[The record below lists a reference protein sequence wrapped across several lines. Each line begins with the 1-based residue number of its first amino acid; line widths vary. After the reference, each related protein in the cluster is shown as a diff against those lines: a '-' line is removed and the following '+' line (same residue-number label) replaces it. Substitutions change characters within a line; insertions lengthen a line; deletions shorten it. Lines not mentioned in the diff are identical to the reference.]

1 MRDGHHEYAAVA
13 CHICIVQATV
23 VASENPNLS
32 AASTHAPHAASTLRR
47 PKMMGREAAA
57 DLDRIRRTL
66 AQKYRQ
72 ICQIAA
78 RECGTE
84 YGLGSWAEKRP
95 HNWGRFHF
103 PLAFTTRS
111 GEAPLRSA
119 RVCRPQ
125 NGPELWAALSSSVP
139 RPCAITRRA
148 SAHDPGP
155 KCGPRTRAAHPR
167 LRLPPA
173 CMGETSGGDHAC
185 GGAQETHNW
194 GGVCAGRLAPI
205 SATIQLVTKD
215 KRTAMGWGIED
226 DISL

>member
-1 MRDGHHEYAAVA
+1 
-13 CHICIVQATV
+13 V

-32 AASTHAPHAASTLRR
+32 AVSTHAPHAASTLRR

-57 DLDRIRRTL
+57 DLDRLRRAL

-72 ICQIAA
+72 ICQTAA

-95 HNWGRFHF
+95 HNLGRFHF

-125 NGPELWAALSSSVP
+125 NGPEPWAAPSPSGP
-139 RPCAITRRA
+139 RPCTITRRA
-148 SAHDPGP
+148 SAHEPGP
-155 KCGPRTRAAHPR
+155 TCGPRTRTAHPR
-167 LRLPPA
+167 LRLSPA
-173 CMGETSGGDHAC
+173 CMAR
-185 GGAQETHNW
+185 
-194 GGVCAGRLAPI
+194 RLA
-205 SATIQLVTKD
+205 ATMH
-215 KRTAMGWGIED
+215 AA
-226 DISL
+226 